1 MMVVYKMWVC
11 TIYSRYKIRSQGTV
25 PDAEADGS
33 MRAESA
39 TQFELPFQPFTIA
52 FNSPYAATTRLAI
65 CSLER
70 TGQNWLK
77 TVQMVGP
84 SVVNEA
90 IIPVS
95 LPITAC
101 MFSPFPTRRGAERLI
116 TTSESLKVWDVSA
129 DNLTVRQ
136 NVIIDEAR
144 DPLTCVDWSLIS
156 ETVALSGSSGGEA
169 FAVDLQEGTCLARI
183 VAHDHAINDAKFC
196 GPTTTFVTAGF
207 DGSCRFFDLRD
218 LASSFVYFQA
228 AFPLQRVET
237 SALNGYIATFGKG
250 NCVSIIDSR
259 KPGMVCSVVKLG
271 APITSVKWSKISVNS
286 LIITD
291 ASGAITTAD
300 VIEGTTVAESAQ
312 IYQCAGIPQSMTITP
327 AHIAVTLQESIEI
340 IKMTEPVV
348 PQTGMQMELLGLF

>member
-1 MMVVYKMWVC
+1 
-11 TIYSRYKIRSQGTV
+11 
-25 PDAEADGS
+25 

-39 TQFELPFQPFTIA
+39 LTFGLPFQPFTIA
-52 FNSPYAATTRLAI
+52 FNSPYVPITRLAI
-65 CSLER
+65 CSLEK
-70 TGQNWLK
+70 TQGNWLK

-84 SVVNEA
+84 SIVNEA

-101 MFSPFPTRRGAERLI
+101 MFSPFPTRRGCEKLI
-116 TTSESLKVWDVSA
+116 TTSESLKVWDVTA

-136 NVIIDEAR
+136 NVVIDEAR

-156 ETVALSGSSGGEA
+156 ETVALSASAGGEA
-169 FAVDLQEGTCLARI
+169 FAIDLQEGTCLARI
-183 VAHDHAINDAKFC
+183 VAHDHAVNDAKFC

-259 KPGMVCSVVKLG
+259 KPGMVCSVVKMN

-286 LIITD
+286 MIITD

-300 VIEGTTVAESAQ
+300 VLDGTTVAESSQ
-312 IYQCAGIPQSMTITP
+312 IYQCSGIPQSMSITP
-327 AHIAVTLQESIEI
+327 AHIAVTLQEGIEI
-340 IKMTEPVV
+340 IKMSEPAVTES
-348 PQTGMQMELLGLF
+348 GMQMELMELL